1 MKDELRALPMT
12 LLGSWYVI
20 ITLGGSTKTAAIT
33 GTAIGLALHFTLTAL
48 LKDNDK

>member
-1 MKDELRALPMT
+1 MKDELKAMPLT

-20 ITLGGSTKTAAIT
+20 ITLGGSTKTAAIW
-33 GTAIGLALHFTLTAL
+33 GTAIGLGLHLMLTAL

>member
-1 MKDELRALPMT
+1 MT

-20 ITLGGSTKTAAIT
+20 ITLGGSTKSAAIWGTAA
-33 GTAIGLALHFTLTAL
+33 GLALHFLLTAL